1 MGGCTHETIVLLIRS
16 RHAFPPNW
24 IFHSWESGAVSLEM
38 HPPRLR
44 QDTASYR
51 GVPMRQKWYYSYI
64 DFVND
69 SSGPSGL
76 EISDAGNP
84 PSL

>member
-1 MGGCTHETIVLLIRS
+1 MGGCTQETIVLLIRS
-16 RHAFPPNW
+16 MHALSPNW

-44 QDTASYR
+44 PDTARHR
-51 GVPMRQKWYYSYI
+51 GILMRQKWYGSCI

-69 SSGPSGL
+69 SFDL
-76 EISDAGNP
+76 AWISDVGKTP
-84 PSL
+84 LL